1 MEIKQFTVYM
11 SIQNYS
17 SLTMKKP
24 NFWEKAKFEL
34 TKKDKQLGKIIK
46 NYPRDFLFSKSD
58 PFYTLARAIVGQQI
72 SVKAAQ
78 AVWEKFETKIKV
90 VNSENTL
97 KLHHMSFKSCGLS
110 KQKIKYLKSLATAF
124 ANDELQIVY
133 SKSASD
139 DEIIEKLI
147 KVKGIGKWTAQM
159 FLIFNLC
166 RPDVFPED
174 DLGLIK
180 GICVCYDLEY
190 PITKEDAIKMSQ
202 KWKPWR
208 SVATWYFWRSL
219 DPIPVEY

>member
-1 MEIKQFTVYM
+1 
-11 SIQNYS
+11 
-17 SLTMKKP
+17 MKKP
-24 NFWEKAKFEL
+24 YFWEKAKADL
-34 TKKDKQLGKIIK
+34 IKKDKQLGEIIK
-46 NYPRDFLFSKSD
+46 AYPEDFLFSKSD
-58 PFYTLARAIVGQQI
+58 PFYTLSRAIVGQQI

-78 AVWEKFETKIKV
+78 AVWERFEKKIII
-90 VNSENTL
+90 VNPKNTL
-97 KLHHMSFKSCGLS
+97 KMHYMSFKSCGLS

-124 ANDELQIVY
+124 INKELKILE
-133 SKSASD
+133 SKTASD
-139 DEIIEKLI
+139 DEIIEQLI

-166 RPDVFPED
+166 KPDVFPED

-180 GICVCYDLEY
+180 GICVCYNLKY
-190 PITKEDAIKMSQ
+190 PIKKEVAIKMSQ

>member
-1 MEIKQFTVYM
+1 
-11 SIQNYS
+11 
-17 SLTMKKP
+17 MKKP
-24 NFWEKAKFEL
+24 HFWEKAKVEL
-34 TKKDKQLGKIIK
+34 IRKDRQLGEIIK
-46 NYPRDFLFSKSD
+46 AYPEDFLFSKSD
-58 PFYTLARAIVGQQI
+58 PFYTLSRAIVGQQI

-78 AVWEKFETKIKV
+78 AVWERFEKKIII
-90 VNSENTL
+90 VNPKNTL
-97 KLHHMSFKSCGLS
+97 KMHYMSFKSCGLS

-124 ANDELQIVY
+124 INKELKILE
-133 SKSASD
+133 SKTASD
-139 DEIIEKLI
+139 DEIVEQLI

-166 RPDVFPED
+166 KPDVFPED

-180 GICVCYDLEY
+180 GICVCYNLKY
-190 PITKEDAIKMSQ
+190 PIKKETAIKMSK

>member
-1 MEIKQFTVYM
+1 
-11 SIQNYS
+11 
-17 SLTMKKP
+17 
-24 NFWEKAKFEL
+24 
-34 TKKDKQLGKIIK
+34 
-46 NYPRDFLFSKSD
+46 
-58 PFYTLARAIVGQQI
+58 
-72 SVKAAQ
+72 
-78 AVWEKFETKIKV
+78 
-90 VNSENTL
+90 
-97 KLHHMSFKSCGLS
+97 MSFKSCGLS
-110 KQKIKYLKSLATAF
+110 RQKIKYLKSLSNAF
-124 ANDELQIVY
+124 VNGELQILK

-139 DEIIEKLI
+139 TEIINKLI

-180 GICVCYDLEY
+180 GICVCYNIEY
-190 PITKEDAIKMSQ
+190 PMAKEDALKMSK

>member
-1 MEIKQFTVYM
+1 
-11 SIQNYS
+11 
-17 SLTMKKP
+17 MKKP
-24 NFWEKAKFEL
+24 HFWEKAKVEL
-34 TKKDKQLGKIIK
+34 IRKDKQLGEIIK
-46 NYPRDFLFSKSD
+46 AYPEDFLFSKSD
-58 PFYTLARAIVGQQI
+58 PFYTLSRAIVGQQI

-78 AVWEKFETKIKV
+78 AVWERFEKKIII
-90 VNSENTL
+90 VNPKNTL
-97 KLHHMSFKSCGLS
+97 KMHYMSFKSCGLS

-124 ANDELQIVY
+124 INKELKILE
-133 SKSASD
+133 SKTASD
-139 DEIIEKLI
+139 NEIVEQLI

-166 RPDVFPED
+166 KPDVFPED

-180 GICVCYDLEY
+180 GICVCYNLKY
-190 PITKEDAIKMSQ
+190 PIKKEVAIKMSQ

>member
-1 MEIKQFTVYM
+1 
-11 SIQNYS
+11 
-17 SLTMKKP
+17 MKKP
-24 NFWEKAKFEL
+24 HFWEKAKVEL
-34 TKKDKQLGKIIK
+34 IRKDRQLGEIIK
-46 NYPRDFLFSKSD
+46 AYPEDFLFSKSD
-58 PFYTLARAIVGQQI
+58 PFYTLSRAIVGQQI

-78 AVWEKFETKIKV
+78 AVWERFEKKIII
-90 VNSENTL
+90 VNPKNTL
-97 KLHHMSFKSCGLS
+97 KMHYMSFKSCGLS

-124 ANDELQIVY
+124 INKELKILE
-133 SKSASD
+133 SKTASD
-139 DEIIEKLI
+139 DEIIEQLI

-166 RPDVFPED
+166 KPDVFPED

-180 GICVCYDLEY
+180 GICVCYNLKY
-190 PITKEDAIKMSQ
+190 PIKKETAIKMSK